1 MINIDESECLSS
13 VDQSPIKEIGDVSV
27 SPAKHIANNM
37 KSQIDMTKFQTTA
50 EKRAKVIK
58 QYGEQPVTSV
68 SGISPGDTP
77 IKTIPFPMVNKS
89 PESVAQTS
97 KRKRSKHTKS

>member
-13 VDQSPIKEIGDVSV
+13 VDQSPVKKIGDISI

-37 KSQIDMTKFQTTA
+37 KSQIDMVKFQTTA
-50 EKRAKVIK
+50 EKRSKVIK
-58 QYGEQPVTSV
+58 QCGEQPITPV
-68 SGISPGDTP
+68 SGTSPGDTP

-89 PESVAQTS
+89 PESVA
-97 KRKRSKHTKS
+97 